1 MKSSFH
7 VLGKILLWTTFL
19 QILILT
25 QTTPANATPEPMIKV
40 EPYANFA
47 QVGEPFTI
55 NISLTDV
62 QNLYGVDVSLSW
74 DASIL
79 QIVDADV
86 RLGVERYS
94 DGVLHETVNIYWS
107 KINNTSGKYCL
118 VASSQK
124 PAPPFSGKG
133 TIVRITFNATDTRG
147 CKLDIEATLANSE
160 IPSMPIPHTT
170 IDGFFGRLINI
181 SVFPMMINTGENI
194 SIGGFIIPAQANV
207 EVAVVYRHE
216 GETDWHPL
224 STVRTN
230 EQGNYLYVWQPQEAG
245 KYEIKTNAVI
255 EGTEETSSSVLVS
268 VQAPEQP
275 TWVYIIILIVIII
288 TVVAAIVMYR
298 KKSKGKKRGKF
309 QEISPS

>member
-1 MKSSFH
+1 MKSSFRE
-7 VLGKILLWTTFL
+7 LGKILLWITFL
-19 QILILT
+19 QMLILT

-47 QVGEPFTI
+47 QVGETVTI
-55 NISLTDV
+55 NISLTEV

-86 RLGVERYS
+86 RLGVEKYS
-94 DGVLHETVNIYWS
+94 DGVLHENVIIYWS
-107 KINNTSGKYCL
+107 KINNTSGKYWL

-124 PAPPFSGKG
+124 PAPPFSGNG
-133 TIVRITFNATDTRG
+133 TVVRITFNVTGVGG
-147 CKLDIEATLANSE
+147 CKLDLKATLANSE

-181 SVFPMMINTGENI
+181 SVFPMMINAGENI

-207 EVAVVYRHE
+207 EVAVVYRRE
-216 GETDWHPL
+216 GETDWYTL

-245 KYEIKTNAVI
+245 KYEIRATAII

-275 TWVYIIILIVIII
+275 TWVYIIIIIVIII
-288 TVVAAIVMYR
+288 TVVVAAIVMYR

-309 QEISPS
+309 